1 MSLQNIPLE
10 TAISYVAAAYIGIWV
25 ILFGYLVT
33 LGRRMFHLSRQ
44 VEALTVA
51 VNAKKERPAKPAKPE
66 TIKAH

>member
-1 MSLQNIPLE
+1 
-10 TAISYVAAAYIGIWV
+10 VAAAYIGIWV

-51 VNAKKERPAKPAKPE
+51 VNAKKARPAKSAKPE